1 MMFQNI
7 QELFE
12 RTLAAEAKFNNLV
25 ELVEE
30 ALNDPTNVVAE
41 KHKKGIRSVYE

>member
-1 MMFQNI
+1 MFQNI

-12 RTLAAEAKFNNLV
+12 RTLKAESRFAELV

-30 ALNDPTNVVAE
+30 LFNNKAALIPEDQKAN
-41 KHKKGIRSVYE
+41 IRALYE

>member
-1 MMFQNI
+1 MFQNI

-12 RTLAAEAKFNNLV
+12 RTLVAEAKFAALV

-30 ALNDPTNVVAE
+30 AICDNTNVISE
-41 KHKKGIRSVYE
+41 KHKSAIRALYE